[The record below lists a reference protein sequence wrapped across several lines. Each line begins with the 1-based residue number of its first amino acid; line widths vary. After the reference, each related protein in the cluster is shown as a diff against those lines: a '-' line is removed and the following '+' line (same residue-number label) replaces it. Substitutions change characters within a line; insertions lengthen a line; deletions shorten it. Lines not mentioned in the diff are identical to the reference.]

1 MTVVNTAKSNV
12 FSKSEHLRLE
22 KSLKELLMESFNRAA
37 EACTRL
43 LMQDMII
50 SRYRIEMITGEDF
63 IDQLEDQMEEGYF
76 ASIIRLQNSVNTTI
90 LFLLTEEDG
99 KGLYRILN
107 GMKPDAG
114 LPPLE
119 DLTDSIGE
127 LNNILGNTFINC
139 LANTLDQ
146 RINGSVPRNTLD
158 LLGAILESVILQ
170 SELANKNIFYAE
182 ALISHKETAAFNVRL
197 IILSDKNQLLKVL
210 SRS

>member
-1 MTVVNTAKSNV
+1 MTVVNTAKNNV
-12 FSKSEHLRLE
+12 FSKSEHVRLE
-22 KSLKELLMESFNRAA
+22 ESLKELLMESFNRAA
-37 EACTRL
+37 EAFTRL